1 LSFLLCAGQFTL
13 PSFFLFKETHMLDW
27 FTQTYRYYNTIIEL
41 MKLSDDELEQLGMY
55 REEIVYVAYKTHL
68 VSNA

>member
-1 LSFLLCAGQFTL
+1 MT
-13 PSFFLFKETHMLDW
+13 EW
-27 FTQTYRYYNTIIEL
+27 FTRTFRYYNTIIEL

-68 VSNA
+68 VQNA

>member
-1 LSFLLCAGQFTL
+1 
-13 PSFFLFKETHMLDW
+13 MLDW

-68 VSNA
+68 VPNA